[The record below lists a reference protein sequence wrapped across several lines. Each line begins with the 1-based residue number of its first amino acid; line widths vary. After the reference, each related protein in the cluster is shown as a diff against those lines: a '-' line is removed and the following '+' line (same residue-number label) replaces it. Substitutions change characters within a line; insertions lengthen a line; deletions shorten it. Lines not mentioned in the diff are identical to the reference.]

1 MKMSDNKLTGKI
13 IKGIGGFY
21 YVDAASALYECRARG
36 VFRKQGITPL
46 VGDIVDIEPTAEEG
60 VAFLTDIH
68 ERKSQMIRPAV
79 ANVDQVVLIFSCA
92 SPNPNPGL
100 IDRFLINMQLQDM
113 ETVIVIS
120 KSDLVTVQELVSL
133 SDIYSRAGYEV
144 ITISNKTG
152 AGIDAVRKLLSDK
165 MTVLSGPSG
174 VGKSSLI
181 NSLIPDSEIET
192 GDISRK
198 IGRGKNTTRHSEVFN
213 IDETSYIID
222 TPGYSSIEVMCR
234 DEGEVAP
241 LMREFAPHLGSCR
254 FTGCAHISEP
264 DCAIKEAVEKGEI
277 SRVRYDSYVEIY
289 ESIKKRRKW

>member
-36 VFRKQGITPL
+36 VFRKQGVTPL

-113 ETVIVIS
+113 ETIIVIS
-120 KSDLVTVQELVSL
+120 KSDLVTTQELESL

>member
-120 KSDLVTVQELVSL
+120 KSDLVTTQELESL
-133 SDIYSRAGYEV
+133 SDIYSRAGYKV

-152 AGIDAVRKLLSDK
+152 AGMDAVRKLLSDK